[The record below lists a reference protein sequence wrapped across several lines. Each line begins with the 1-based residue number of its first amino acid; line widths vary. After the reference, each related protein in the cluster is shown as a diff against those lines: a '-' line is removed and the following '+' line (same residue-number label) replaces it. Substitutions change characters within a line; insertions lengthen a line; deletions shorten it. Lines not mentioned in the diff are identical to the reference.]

1 MDRET
6 CIAFI
11 EQTYFGSVQAGD
23 IDAVMRCFAETVE
36 VVIRHGDHPERFFKL
51 QPARDET
58 DLRSFYDH
66 LCGNYDVSFS
76 DFAHIIDGTARRAAC
91 HFKVRL
97 CPKPNGLYADAGEQ
111 ELRNCNFFEFEDS
124 LISHMII
131 YYANP
136 QAKDAPDHRAAT
148 PTGYPRS

>member
-11 EQTYFGSVQAGD
+11 EQSYFGSVQAGN
-23 IDAVMRCFAETVE
+23 IDAVTGCFTEQAE
-36 VVIRHGDHPERFFKL
+36 VVIRHGDHPERFFKVR
-51 QPARDET
+51 PAEDET
-58 DLRSFYDH
+58 NLRGFYDH
-66 LCGNYDVSFS
+66 LCGNYDASFS
-76 DFAHIIDGTARRAAC
+76 DFRHFIDGTANRAAC

-97 CPKPNGLYADAGEQ
+97 RPKPNGLYVDAGEQ
-111 ELRNCNFFEFEDS
+111 ELRNCNFFEFDDG

-136 QAKDAPDHRAAT
+136 QASEAPDHLAAR
-148 PTGYPRS
+148 PTGYPGS